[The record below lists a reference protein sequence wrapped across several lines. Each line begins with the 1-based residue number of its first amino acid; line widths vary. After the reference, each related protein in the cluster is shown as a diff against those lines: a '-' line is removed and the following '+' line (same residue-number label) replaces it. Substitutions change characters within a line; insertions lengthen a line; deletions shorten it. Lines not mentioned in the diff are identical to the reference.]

1 MRNLPST
8 LPLPPWV
15 CFLLRERSWQRW
27 SGWACTPARVA
38 IPRDS
43 QLCVPSVLW
52 GSRPCV
58 CLSWHSAFA
67 AGHPGLDPCAWILF
81 VSRRARLLPG
91 SSQCSFPRRPWSPE
105 PGDLLGAGSQLAAP
119 EGTSRH
125 GPVNELSTPQIARP
139 AWPPAG
145 ELQPQ
150 RRPADDLTAR
160 EAPNMLLLPIKSKG
174 LWAWNHREHGD
185 CASRGRRSR
194 EGTLLGRQ
202 KGRGNRGWGGGSPK
216 TQLRPGPDP
225 SEGL

>member
-1 MRNLPST
+1 MDSAPPSSG
-8 LPLPPWV
+8 LFPPQGKVMAEVVRLGLHPSKGGNTQGQPVV
-15 CFLLRERSWQRW
+15 CPQ
-27 SGWACTPARVA
+27 CPAGL
-38 IPRDS
+38 
-43 QLCVPSVLW
+43 QTLCVPVLALCLCSRTSW
-52 GSRPCV
+52 IGSLC
-58 CLSWHSAFA
+58 
-67 AGHPGLDPCAWILF
+67 LDPVC
-81 VSRRARLLPG
+81 VPESRAAPG

-105 PGDLLGAGSQLAAP
+105 PGDLLGAGSRLAAP

-174 LWAWNHREHGD
+174 LWAWNHREHGV

-202 KGRGNRGWGGGSPK
+202 KGRGSRGWGGGSPK